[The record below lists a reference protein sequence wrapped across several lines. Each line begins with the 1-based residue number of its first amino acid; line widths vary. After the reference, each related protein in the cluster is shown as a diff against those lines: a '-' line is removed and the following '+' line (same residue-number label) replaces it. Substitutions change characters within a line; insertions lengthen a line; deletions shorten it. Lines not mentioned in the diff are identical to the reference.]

1 MAKLLDHQSP
11 ALSSYSCPTAALPT
25 MHSEVPC
32 VLTSNIKSSNSIRAG
47 VLACEDCCFCH
58 RRDKLEHVHEF
69 KTYLMCLDDVDIE
82 EDDQNLLF
90 TQYTIETVQAS
101 HLAAQTRVKQYVKLL
116 QLLQREVDG
125 WGRRVEKASLV
136 LPNFKSRIEPLLSVN

>member
-25 MHSEVPC
+25 THSEVP
-32 VLTSNIKSSNSIRAG
+32 SS
-47 VLACEDCCFCH
+47 EP
-58 RRDKLEHVHEF
+58 
-69 KTYLMCLDDVDIE
+69 TYLMSLDDVDIE

-101 HLAAQTRVKQYVKLL
+101 HLAAQTCVKQYAKLL
-116 QLLQREVDG
+116 QLLQREADE